1 MRTGL
6 ISARKSSV
14 TKTMN
19 EFDDF
24 IIQIQSDE
32 LNPFEIFDPFDSDED
47 WLRFGAYAYEESERE
62 GRSDK

>member
-1 MRTGL
+1 
-6 ISARKSSV
+6 
-14 TKTMN
+14 MN

-24 IIQIQSDE
+24 VIQIQSDE
-32 LNPFEIFDPFDSDED
+32 LNPFELFDPFDSDED

>member
-1 MRTGL
+1 
-6 ISARKSSV
+6 
-14 TKTMN
+14 MN

>member
-1 MRTGL
+1 MKTGL
-6 ISARKSSV
+6 ILVKKFLAM
-14 TKTMN
+14 KTMN

-32 LNPFEIFDPFDSDED
+32 LNPFELFDPFDSDED